1 MPRLFLAADHRGFAD
16 KQRLLSLLG
25 NSNVKE
31 IYEITDLGPA
41 TLKPEDDFNDAAISV
56 ARHVRNNP
64 ASHGVSIQANR
75 FKGIRAICGYTPE
88 LVRLGRLHN
97 DANVLCLSSDFMDD
111 VTMNRAVTMFL
122 SAEFLPEERYIR
134 RNTRLDEDNIY

>member
-41 TLKPEDDFNDAAISV
+41 TLKPEDDFNDADVCPFGNICTE
-56 ARHVRNNP
+56 
-64 ASHGVSIQANR
+64 VSPCSQ
-75 FKGIRAICGYTPE
+75 
-88 LVRLGRLHN
+88 
-97 DANVLCLSSDFMDD
+97 
-111 VTMNRAVTMFL
+111 
-122 SAEFLPEERYIR
+122 
-134 RNTRLDEDNIY
+134 

>member
-56 ARHVRNNP
+56 ARHVRNNQ
-64 ASHGVSIQANR
+64 ASR
-75 FKGIRAICGYTPE
+75 GII
-88 LVRLGRLHN
+88 
-97 DANVLCLSSDFMDD
+97 
-111 VTMNRAVTMFL
+111 
-122 SAEFLPEERYIR
+122 I
-134 RNTRLDEDNIY
+134 